1 MHLFWSRPRAAGRIL
16 LGLLGAC
23 ASLMATEAGA
33 DAWRKLIPGVEY
45 AAIAHSSLGGAD
57 PRLHVVRI
65 DPERSELRAL
75 LSSELDGKPRTA
87 RNWCKEFG
95 LAVAINLGMYQTDL
109 QSNVGYARS
118 GDHVNSARWAST
130 YKSALAFSP
139 TRDGIP
145 PAALFDIESKD
156 ERAPLDDYR
165 SVIQNLRL
173 IGAPG
178 RNVWSR
184 QAERWSEAA
193 IAMDREGH
201 ILFLFSRSAQPMWN
215 FNEMLL
221 SMPLGIIRAMHVE
234 GGREASLSIH
244 VPGFDLDL
252 AGTRFVTGLIEDDAR
267 PAQWRIPNVVG
278 VVMPGGDA
286 SGATPGPTAPRRS
299 AD

>member
-1 MHLFWSRPRAAGRIL
+1 MHLYSARSRATGRIFL
-16 LGLLGAC
+16 AVVGVW
-23 ASLMATEAGA
+23 ASLLASEAGA
-33 DAWRKLIPGVEY
+33 KAWRKLIPGVEY
-45 AAIAHSSLGGAD
+45 DAIAHPSLGGAD

-65 DPERSELRAL
+65 DPEHAELRAL
-75 LSSELDGKPRTA
+75 LSSELDGRPRTA
-87 RNWCKEFG
+87 RGWCEEFS

-109 QSNVGYARS
+109 RSNVGYARN
-118 GDHVNSARWAST
+118 GEHVNSARWASS

-145 PAALFDIESKD
+145 RAALFDVESKD

-184 QAERWSEAA
+184 QDERWSEAA
-193 IAMDREGH
+193 IAMDGEGR

-252 AGTRFVTGLIEDDAR
+252 AGTRFETGLIDDDAH
-267 PAQWRIPNVVG
+267 PAQWRVPNVVG
-278 VVMPGGDA
+278 VVMPR
-286 SGATPGPTAPRRS
+286 GAAARTTPAPEAPRRS